1 MPRSSWKGYLKLS
14 LVSCPVAL
22 FPAVS
27 SRERVSFHVMNR
39 DTGNRTKYLVVDSQ
53 TQDPVEPENRVR
65 GYEVA
70 KNQYVYVEDDEID
83 AVKIDSTHTI
93 DIDNFVPRDE
103 VDEMYLDTP
112 YYLAPDD
119 KIGEEAYLVIREA
132 MEKENMVGIA
142 RIVMARRERM
152 LMVEPRGKGLL
163 ATTLRSANEVRN
175 EDAYFEGIS
184 DMKLPDEMLSIA
196 TDIIDRKSAKFDPKK
211 FQDRYEQALV
221 ALIESKRSGTAAP
234 APSAPPQRQTINLME
249 ALRRSLESEAGGSA
263 KRATSS
269 RRTASPTRTAA
280 RSSGRPH
287 TKKSPARRVS

>member
-22 FPAVS
+22 FPAIS

-39 DTGNRTKYLVVDSQ
+39 DTGNRTKYLVVDSE
-53 TQDPVEPENRVR
+53 TQEPVESENRVR

-93 DIDNFVPRDE
+93 DIDNFVPRDQ

-132 MEKENMVGIA
+132 MEKEHMVGIA

-152 LMVEPRGKGLL
+152 LMIEPRGKGLL
-163 ATTLRSANEVRN
+163 ATTLRNANEVRSD
-175 EDAYFEGIS
+175 EAYFEGVS
-184 DMKLPDEMLSIA
+184 DIELPDEMLSIA
-196 TDIIDRKSAKFDPKK
+196 TDIIERKSAKFDPKK

-221 ALIESKRSGTAAP
+221 ALIESKRSGKAAP
-234 APSAPPQRQTINLME
+234 APSAPPQRQSINLME
-249 ALRRSLESEAGGSA
+249 ALRRSLEGESGSSTRSA
-263 KRATSS
+263 SSS
-269 RRTASPTRTAA
+269 RRPPQARAAA
-280 RSSGRPH
+280 RSSRRPH
-287 TKKSPARRVS
+287 TKKSARRAS

>member
-22 FPAVS
+22 FPAIS

-39 DTGNRTKYLVVDSQ
+39 ETGNRTKYLVVDSESQ
-53 TQDPVEPENRVR
+53 EPVESENRVR

-93 DIDNFVPRDE
+93 DIENFVPRDQ

-132 MEKENMVGIA
+132 MEKEHMVGIA

-152 LMVEPRGKGLL
+152 LMIEPRGKGLL
-163 ATTLRSANEVRN
+163 ATTLRNANEVRG
-175 EDAYFEGIS
+175 EEAYFEGIS
-184 DMKLPDEMLSIA
+184 DIELPDEMLSIA
-196 TDIIDRKSAKFDPKK
+196 TDIIERKSAKFDPKK

-221 ALIESKRSGTAAP
+221 ALIESKRSGKAAP
-234 APSAPPQRQTINLME
+234 TPSAPPPQRQTVNLME
-249 ALRRSLESEAGGSA
+249 ALRRSLEGETGSGT
-263 KRATSS
+263 RSTSSS
-269 RRTASPTRTAA
+269 RRSAPARAAA
-280 RSSGRPH
+280 RSSRRPH
-287 TKKSPARRVS
+287 TKKSARRAS

>member
-22 FPAVS
+22 FPAIS

-39 DTGNRTKYLVVDSQ
+39 DTGNRTKYLVVDSE
-53 TQDPVEPENRVR
+53 TQEPVESENRVR

-93 DIDNFVPRDE
+93 DIDNFVPRDQ

-132 MEKENMVGIA
+132 MEKEHMVGIA

-152 LMVEPRGKGLL
+152 LMIEPRGKGLL
-163 ATTLRSANEVRN
+163 ATTLRNANEVRSD
-175 EDAYFEGIS
+175 EAYFEGVS
-184 DMKLPDEMLSIA
+184 DIELPDEMLSIA
-196 TDIIDRKSAKFDPKK
+196 TDIIERKSAKFDPKK

-221 ALIESKRSGTAAP
+221 ALIESKRSGKAAP
-234 APSAPPQRQTINLME
+234 APSAPPQRQSINLME
-249 ALRRSLESEAGGSA
+249 ALRRSLEGESGST
-263 KRATSS
+263 KRPAASS
-269 RRTASPTRTAA
+269 RRPPQARAAA
-280 RSSGRPH
+280 RSSRRPH
-287 TKKSPARRVS
+287 TKKSARRAS

>member
-22 FPAVS
+22 FPATS
-27 SRERVSFHVMNR
+27 NRERVSFHVMNR
-39 DTGNRTKYLVVDSQ
+39 DTGNRTRYLVVDSQ
-53 TQDPVEPENRVR
+53 TEEPVEPENRVR

-83 AVKIDSTHTI
+83 EVKIESTHTI
-93 DIDNFVPRDE
+93 DIDNFVPRAD
-103 VDEMYLDTP
+103 VDEIYLDTP

-132 MEKENMVGIA
+132 MEKEEMVGIA

-152 LMVEPRGKGLL
+152 LMIEPRGKGLL
-163 ATTLRSANEVRN
+163 ATTLRSAKEVRG
-175 EDAYFEGIS
+175 EDAYFEGIT

-196 TDIIDRKSAKFDPKK
+196 TDIIARKSAKFDPKK

-221 ALIESKRSGTAAP
+221 ALIESKRSGKAAP
-234 APSAPPQRQTINLME
+234 APAAPPQRQTVNLME
-249 ALRRSLESEAGGSA
+249 ALRRSLEGEADGGSQ
-263 KRATSS
+263 RASASS
-269 RRTASPTRTAA
+269 RRPAQTRTAA
-280 RSSGRPH
+280 RSSRRPH
-287 TKKSPARRVS
+287 TKKSAARRAS

>member
-22 FPAVS
+22 FPATS

-83 AVKIDSTHTI
+83 SVKIDSTHTI
-93 DIDNFVPRDE
+93 DIDSFVPRDE
-103 VDEMYLDTP
+103 VDEIYLDTP

-142 RIVMARRERM
+142 RIVMARRERI

-163 ATTLRSANEVRN
+163 ATTLRSANEVRG
-175 EDAYFEGIS
+175 EEAYFEGIS
-184 DMKLPDEMLSIA
+184 DMQLPDEMLSIA

-234 APSAPPQRQTINLME
+234 APSAPPQRQTVNLME
-249 ALRRSLESEAGGSA
+249 ALRRSLESEAGGST
-263 KRATSS
+263 KRSSSS
-269 RRTASPTRTAA
+269 RRTAEPTRTAA
-280 RSSGRPH
+280 RSSRRPH

>member
-22 FPAVS
+22 FPATS

-83 AVKIDSTHTI
+83 SVKIDSTHTI
-93 DIDNFVPRDE
+93 DIDSFVPRDE
-103 VDEMYLDTP
+103 VDEIYLDTP

-142 RIVMARRERM
+142 RIVMARRERI

-163 ATTLRSANEVRN
+163 ATTLRSANEVRG
-175 EDAYFEGIS
+175 EEAYFEGIS
-184 DMKLPDEMLSIA
+184 DMQLPDEMLSIA

-234 APSAPPQRQTINLME
+234 APSAPPQRQTVNLME

-263 KRATSS
+263 KRSSSS
-269 RRTASPTRTAA
+269 RRTAEPTRTAA
-280 RSSGRPH
+280 RSSRRPH